1 MRRRRLGLGAIL
13 HAMACGGAVTEAATH
28 GSSGSAD
35 TAGSPGAAESGAS
48 VTGDDGLEASTSA
61 APASSS
67 SDATATSAE
76 STDASVGESSGESTG
91 AGALGCDELPL
102 CDGFEGDAA
111 GGPPHPSRWSVVSPD
126 CSGTG
131 TLAITDEVAHGGTQS
146 VRIDGGGG
154 YCDHVFLSHG
164 PAIADAA
171 GGEVWVRVW
180 LRLEQALGPSHV
192 TFAALTD
199 AADGGAALRM
209 GGQSGI
215 LMWNRESD
223 DATLPALSPTGISMS
238 VAPTPGEW
246 TCVEFMIDGQ
256 GGRLS
261 TFVDGDAVAALQ
273 VDGRPTAD
281 VDQQWL
287 QAGAWNPEVVDLQLG
302 WESYGGSTMVL
313 FVDDVAVSGA
323 RVGCEG

>member
-1 MRRRRLGLGAIL
+1 MRRRRLDVGAIPL
-13 HAMACGGAVTEAATH
+13 VIACSTMACGGAVQEAATD
-28 GSSGSAD
+28 GSSGSAE
-35 TAGSPGAAESGAS
+35 TAGPPGAAESGGS
-48 VTGDDGLEASTSA
+48 VTGDEGPAPSTSA
-61 APASSS
+61 APGSSS

-76 STDASVGESSGESTG
+76 SSGESSGDSTG
-91 AGALGCDELPL
+91 GGALGCDELPL
-102 CDGFEGDAA
+102 CDGFEGDAP
-111 GGPPHPSRWSVVSPD
+111 GGPPDPSRWSVVSPD
-126 CSGTG
+126 CSGAG
-131 TLAITDEVAHGGTQS
+131 TLAITDEVAHGGAQS

-164 PAIADAA
+164 PAIAESD
-171 GGEVWVRVW
+171 GEVWVRVW

-238 VAPTPGEW
+238 VAPVPGAW
-246 TCVEFMIDGQ
+246 TCVEFMIDGR

-287 QAGAWNPEVVDLQLG
+287 QAGAWNPDLVDLQLG
-302 WESYGGSTMVL
+302 WESYGGSPMVL
-313 FVDDVAVSGA
+313 FVDDVAVSGE

>member
-1 MRRRRLGLGAIL
+1 
-13 HAMACGGAVTEAATH
+13 MACGGAAT
-28 GSSGSAD
+28 GPGTDGASGTAD
-35 TAGSPGAAESGAS
+35 TAGQPDSAESGAS
-48 VTGDDGLEASTSA
+48 PSGDDGAEASTSA
-61 APASSS
+61 ASSS
-67 SDATATSAE
+67 SDDAATSAG
-76 STDASVGESSGESTG
+76 STDGSVGESVGESVGDSTG

-102 CDGFEGDAA
+102 CDGFEGDSP
-111 GGPPHPSRWSVVSPD
+111 GGPPDRSRWSVVSPD

-131 TLAITDEVAHGGTQS
+131 TLAIIDAVAHTGTKS

-171 GGEVWVRVW
+171 GGELWVRAW
-180 LRLEQALGPSHV
+180 LRFEQALGPSHV

-238 VAPTPGEW
+238 VAPAPGQW

-261 TFVDGDAVAALQ
+261 TFVDGDAVAGLQ

-287 QAGAWNPEVVDLQLG
+287 QAGAWNPDVVDLQLG